1 MSRSTEQ
8 ESQPTAAELK
18 KQLDTM
24 LSHYLATNPV
34 VRNNMQASELE
45 VRFGTNP
52 KKGKHISKVDYDNVI
67 SRLMSCGFI
76 CDNMQGITMLRITP
90 EIVDKTTGITKMS
103 NIRAEIIGAEL
114 VQQYCRT
121 NSIKKLI
128 DMPVNND
135 YKMKFT
141 QKSPAMT
148 TDGTN
153 RTPIKK
159 IQFSDFNFNVSFNI
173 ERDYEV
179 GSKHVEDIIRSW
191 TESRKTFRLINRVK
205 FYKPDSPIIVDLS
218 IIRNSSPSGGVMIPT
233 HTMEESGIFSGVD
246 HCEVELE
253 VENSKVGVGTPY
265 NVDRVTALSDELRR
279 VIRVVLSGL
288 QGTNFPVSY
297 PEQEEVIQSYMRLVH
312 GEGYVERRISPRD
325 FIGPSSCTLQ
335 LKNVV
340 DPVGANTEEPNI
352 RDGYCVTDKA
362 DGDRKMLYVHY
373 RDGKVYLINTNML
386 VQFTGCVA
394 TERTIWNTLI
404 DGEHI
409 KYNNRKEFINTYAA
423 FDIYYLAGKSVREL
437 DFAPTD
443 ATVKDE
449 KKQYRLQ
456 LLTIVTRAMKLT
468 SVLKDGKP
476 AEFKMNVKKFYPATQ
491 GKSIFDACHTVLSD
505 VKDNVYPYMTDGLI
519 FTPMATGVGGMGSGQ
534 TSKLEKF
541 TWPMS
546 FKWKPP
552 VFNTID
558 FLVTYKTDKDG
569 KEAIHTAFENGVS
582 VVRQEMHY
590 RTLELRCGFDKN
602 VHAFMNPFQDLL
614 DGKIPPAFSRDR
626 DHEDRYVPMPF
637 QPTNPYD
644 AEAYLANVHMV
655 KENDNLFMVTEEG
668 ERFED
673 NMIVEFSYDPSKE
686 RGWRWIPLR
695 VRHDKTYNLRA
706 GNKEFGNAYHV
717 ANDNWKSIHHP
728 VTEEMITTGAG
739 IPSSDATDDVYYN
752 KSKND
757 QISYTRA
764 LRNFHNLYVKK
775 KLIEGVSRRGDT
787 LIDYAVGKA
796 GDMSKWK
803 SAGVKFVFG
812 IDVSKDNI
820 YNQNNGACARYL
832 TERSKTP
839 KMFDAIFLP
848 GNSSLNI
855 RSGEAY
861 FNSKEHAI
869 SDAIFG
875 KGPKDA
881 TKMGANVYNHYGIG
895 EKGFNV
901 SSCQFALH
909 YFFESGTT
917 FHNFLRNIS
926 ENTAPGGHFIATCY
940 DGQTVFDLLRSKRRD
955 ESIGI
960 YVNEGKDK
968 IFEIQ
973 KQYDYTG
980 FSDDETS
987 LGYAINV
994 FQESINKYAV
1004 EYLVN
1009 YEFFRRSM
1017 ENYGFVLV
1025 SDTEAR
1031 DFGFDKGSGL
1041 FNDLY
1046 AAMKRDVNK
1055 NPAVAKM
1062 YDNALTMTDE
1072 EKRIS
1077 FLNRYFIFKKAHNVN
1092 AEKVTKMLAIVEA
1105 EEKAEAKAEE
1115 KKAEEIPAEEI
1126 PAKKSRAKKIK
1137 NVAKIQLDD
1146 YQPLVI
1152 AEDEHAVEDKRDAK
1166 EAAEVGEVIVSAAT
1180 LNPSMSEKLK
1190 EQEKIKEK
1198 EKLKEKE
1205 SEKEKKASEKQE
1217 KKCPKGTKKYAP
1229 IGSGCYTQEEI
1240 DTFKLNKTKKVKGK

>member
-1 MSRSTEQ
+1 MSKSSETESK
-8 ESQPTAAELK
+8 SQPSAAELK
-18 KQLDTM
+18 KSLDAM

-34 VRNNMQASELE
+34 IRNNMQSSELE

-52 KKGKHISKVDYDNVI
+52 KKGKHISKVDYDNAI
-67 SRLMSCGFI
+67 SRLMSCGFV

-90 EIVDKTTGITKMS
+90 EVVDNVTGITKMS
-103 NIRAEIIGAEL
+103 NIRAEIVGAEL

-141 QKSPAMT
+141 QKTPAT
-148 TDGTN
+148 YQDGPN
-153 RTPIKK
+153 RVPIQK
-159 IQFSDFNFNVSFNI
+159 INFSDFNFNVSFGI
-173 ERDYEV
+173 ERDYEI
-179 GSKHVEDIIRSW
+179 GSKHVEEIVRNW

-205 FYKPDSPIIVDLS
+205 FYRPDSPIIVDLS
-218 IIRNSSPSGGVMIPT
+218 IIRNSSMSGGVMVPT
-233 HTMEESGIFSGVD
+233 HTMEESGVFSGVE
-246 HCEVELE
+246 HCEIELE
-253 VENSKVGVGTPY
+253 VDNSKVGVGTPY
-265 NVDRVTALSDELRR
+265 TEERVTVLSDELRR
-279 VIRVVLSGL
+279 VIRVVLSGI

-312 GEGYVERRISPRD
+312 GEDYVERRVGPRD

-340 DPVGANTEEPNI
+340 DPQGANTEEPNI
-352 RDGYCVTDKA
+352 RIGYCVTDKA
-362 DGDRKMLYVHY
+362 DGDRKLLYVHY

-437 DFAPTD
+437 DFAPSDD
-443 ATVKDE
+443 AIADA

-456 LLTIVTRAMKLT
+456 LLTIVSRAMKLA
-468 SVLKDGKP
+468 SILKDGKP
-476 AEFKMNVKKFYPATQ
+476 AEFKMNVKKFYPAIQ
-491 GKSIFDACHTVLSD
+491 GKSIFDACRTVLTD
-505 VKDNVYPYMTDGLI
+505 VKDNIYPYMTDGLI
-519 FTPMATGVGGMGSGQ
+519 FTPLATGVGGMGGPGQ
-534 TSKLEKF
+534 TSKLEKY
-541 TWPMS
+541 TWPLS

-552 VFNTID
+552 MYNTID

-582 VVRQEMHY
+582 TVRQESHY
-590 RTLELRCGFDKN
+590 RTIELRCGFDKN
-602 VHAFMNPFQDLL
+602 VHAYMNPFQDLL
-614 DGKIPPAFSRDR
+614 DNKIPPAFRKDR
-626 DHEDRYVPMPF
+626 DQEDRYVPMPF
-637 QPTNPYD
+637 QPTQPYD
-644 AEAYLANVHMV
+644 AEAYLANIHMV

-673 NMIVEFSYDPSKE
+673 NMIVEFSYDPTKE
-686 RGWRWIPLR
+686 RGWRWTPLR

-728 VTEEMITTGAG
+728 VTEDMLITGTN
-739 IPSSDATDDVYYN
+739 IPTSAATDDVYYN
-752 KSKND
+752 KAKND
-757 QISYTRA
+757 QVSYTQS

-775 KLIEGVSRRGDT
+775 KLIEGVSKRGDI

-812 IDVSKDNI
+812 LDVSKDNI

-832 TERSKTP
+832 NERSKTP
-839 KMFDAIFLP
+839 RMFDAIFLP

-855 RSGEAY
+855 RSGEAF

-869 SDAIFG
+869 CDAILG

-881 TKMGANVYNHYGIG
+881 TKMGAMVYNHYGIG

-917 FHNFLRNIS
+917 FNNFLRNIS

-940 DGQTVFDLLRSKRRD
+940 DGQTVFDMLRPKKRD
-955 ESIGI
+955 ESIAL
-960 YVNEGKDK
+960 YVNEGKNK

-980 FSDDETS
+980 FEDDETS

-1025 SDTEAR
+1025 SDEEAR
-1031 DFGFDKGSGL
+1031 NFGFEKGSAL
-1041 FNDLY
+1041 FGDLY
-1046 AAMKRDVNK
+1046 MAMKRDYNN
-1055 NPAVAKM
+1055 NPQTGKL
-1062 YDNALTMTDE
+1062 YESALNMTDE

-1092 AEKVTKMLAIVEA
+1092 AAKVSKLLAIAEA
-1105 EEKAEAKAEE
+1105 EEEKVLAKELNDMDLEEAKVEAKAEAKAEAKVDE
-1115 KKAEEIPAEEI
+1115 KKAK
-1126 PAKKSRAKKIK
+1126 AKAKKIK
-1137 NVAKIQLDD
+1137 NVAKVQLDE
-1146 YQPLVI
+1146 YQPLIVE
-1152 AEDEHAVEDKRDAK
+1152 EDELAVEDKRDAK
-1166 EAAEVGEVIVSAAT
+1166 EAAEVGEVAVSAAA
-1180 LNPSMSEKLK
+1180 LNPEMSAKEADEKPSTSVK
-1190 EQEKIKEK
+1190 
-1198 EKLKEKE
+1198 
-1205 SEKEKKASEKQE
+1205 E

-1229 IGSGCYTQEEI
+1229 MGDGCYTQEQI
-1240 DTFKLNKTKKVKGK
+1240 DAFKLNKTKKVKAK